1 MKPLDDVAEIDEI
14 DAVVPVED
22 DRRQEW
28 MLDQAFVLWSVSV
41 VFCQTESYEIS
52 KLVAEALVVGQR
64 RWIGV

>member
-1 MKPLDDVAEIDEI
+1 MKPFDHVVEVDEV
-14 DAVVPVED
+14 DAIVTVKD

-52 KLVAEALVVGQR
+52 KLVAEALVIGQR
-64 RWIGV
+64 RGIGV